1 MCHKVT
7 LHASFVAA
15 AVRLEAKDYQDVM
28 KQCRQ
33 AGNALKYEDANGA
46 VEHVRDGLFT
56 LTNAKSPRLVA
67 GAVQLQSAD
76 YQHAMKYCKYAG
88 SALQYQDSATAVDY
102 LTKALNLLTTG
113 KE

>member
-1 MCHKVT
+1 MKNCRSAEKALQYKDT
-7 LHASFVAA
+7 NT
-15 AVRLEAKDYQDVM
+15 AVDHISK
-28 KQCRQ
+28 
-33 AGNALKYEDANGA
+33 
-46 VEHVRDGLFT
+46 GLNT
-56 LTNAKSPRLVA
+56 LTNSKSTHLFA
-67 GAVQLQSAD
+67 GGVQLQSAD